1 MYVRDMPWHGQ
12 MLYCLKAGN
21 VILEGCVFP
30 VLAHGGLRAAGWFC
44 TLGKTHYMFI
54 TMEVAWG
61 LELNTPGFKWVQMVL
76 TSSVT
81 WASHLSSLNHD
92 LTCTVRGQDPFR
104 RNYVLGVCTDNIH
117 HGVKPMGGAH

>member
-1 MYVRDMPWHGQ
+1 M
-12 MLYCLKAGN
+12 
-21 VILEGCVFP
+21 
-30 VLAHGGLRAAGWFC
+30 VLHFGKDPLHVHYDGSS
-44 TLGKTHYMFI
+44 LGFGIKHT
-54 TMEVAWG
+54 
-61 LELNTPGFKWVQMVL
+61 WVQMVL

-92 LTCTVRGQDPFR
+92 LTCTVRGQDPSR